1 MIPYKFA
8 RPLLMKLSAETAH
21 NFAIRAL
28 KSGWA
33 DGTKILN
40 KRFLRNTLWGLNF
53 PNPLGLA
60 AGFDKN
66 AEVADAVLEL
76 GFGLTEVGTI
86 TPLAQSG
93 NPKPRMFRLPEEQG
107 VINRL
112 GFNNKGLNFAI
123 QQLKRRK
130 TLGAKGIVGAN
141 FGANKEAKDR
151 VADYVTG
158 ITKLAGLADYY
169 VMNISS
175 PNTPGLRAL
184 QSKEALI
191 DLVGKTLEAR
201 KKTYK
206 EKELGKPAPLL
217 VKVAPDLTNED
228 IDDIVDVTLSMGL
241 DGLVISNTTITRPA
255 TLKSANKGEE
265 GGLSG
270 KPLFDLST
278 DILRQFYGRLEGKV
292 PLIGVGGV
300 STGQDALEKLKAGAS
315 LVQLYSSMAYEGP
328 ELPGRILNELALRT
342 KAEGFP
348 SLVDAIGSDHN

>member
-21 NFAIRAL
+21 GFAIRAL

-33 DGTKILN
+33 EGTEILN
-40 KRFLRNTLWGLNF
+40 KRFLRTTLWGMDF

-93 NPKPRMFRLPEEQG
+93 NPKPRIFRLPEEQG

-130 TLGAKGIVGAN
+130 ELGAKGIVGAN
-141 FGANKEAKDR
+141 FGANKDAKDR
-151 VADYVTG
+151 INDYVTG
-158 ITKLAGLADYY
+158 MTKLAGLADYY

-184 QSKEALI
+184 QSKEALV
-191 DLVGKTLEAR
+191 DLVGRTLEAR
-201 KKTYK
+201 KNTYK

-255 TLKSANKGEE
+255 TLKSVNKGEE

-292 PLIGVGGV
+292 PLVGVGGV
-300 STGQDALEKLKAGAS
+300 STGQDALDKLKAGAS
-315 LVQLYSSMAYEGP
+315 LVQLYTSMAFEGP

-348 SLVDAIGSDHN
+348 SLADATGADHN